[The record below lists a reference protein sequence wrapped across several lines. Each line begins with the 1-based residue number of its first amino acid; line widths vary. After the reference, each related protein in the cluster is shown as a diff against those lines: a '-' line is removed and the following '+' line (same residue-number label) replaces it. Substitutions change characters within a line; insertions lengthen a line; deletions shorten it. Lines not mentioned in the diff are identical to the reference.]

1 VADGW
6 VKDEPDA
13 LARGEAGWPAD
24 WPADWV
30 VVGRVLLVP
39 SVGVIVNTDSI
50 MPATRHTA
58 RMLAI
63 SGMMPAWPGMI
74 RRSRLRRLRAR
85 CSRW

>member
-1 VADGW
+1 VLAVGDWRAVGLGFDELGGEVAGW
-6 VKDEPDA
+6 VVD
-13 LARGEAGWPAD
+13 
-24 WPADWV
+24 
-30 VVGRVLLVP
+30 GRVLLVP

-58 RMLAI
+58 RMLAM

-74 RRSRLRRLRAR
+74 LRSRRRRLRAR